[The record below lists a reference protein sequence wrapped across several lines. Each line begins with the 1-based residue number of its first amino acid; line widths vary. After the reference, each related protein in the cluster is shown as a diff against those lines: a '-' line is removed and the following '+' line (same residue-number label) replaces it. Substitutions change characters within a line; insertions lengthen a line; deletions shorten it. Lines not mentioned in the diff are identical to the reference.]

1 MIKDIN
7 LGQFYPTSS
16 LLHNLDPRTKIL
28 GLFGF
33 MMSLFIINQG
43 WGYAAVTGFALAMV
57 ALSRVPIAMVVRSLR
72 PILLIL
78 VFTVLA
84 HLFFTTGR
92 VWVEWGPLQITYE
105 GAQLALF
112 MLVRL
117 VLLVVVASLLTY
129 TTTPLDLTDGLETL
143 LRPLNRLGVPAH
155 ELAMMVVIAIRF
167 VPTLLEEADKIMKAQ
182 MARAARFDQG
192 GLLTRAKSLV
202 PLLVP
207 LFVSTFRRA
216 DDLAIA
222 MEARCYRGG
231 QGRTRMR
238 QLAMAACDYWALGIM
253 AAWVVTVGVISVFY

>member
-92 VWVEWGPLQITYE
+92 VWVE
-105 GAQLALF
+105 
-112 MLVRL
+112 
-117 VLLVVVASLLTY
+117 
-129 TTTPLDLTDGLETL
+129 
-143 LRPLNRLGVPAH
+143 
-155 ELAMMVVIAIRF
+155 
-167 VPTLLEEADKIMKAQ
+167 
-182 MARAARFDQG
+182 
-192 GLLTRAKSLV
+192 
-202 PLLVP
+202 
-207 LFVSTFRRA
+207 
-216 DDLAIA
+216 
-222 MEARCYRGG
+222 
-231 QGRTRMR
+231 
-238 QLAMAACDYWALGIM
+238 
-253 AAWVVTVGVISVFY
+253 